1 MRVRRVVLLLL
12 LPVLA
17 VAGLWQLFGGASGG
31 NPAYT
36 PPPPSVGVARITM
49 REIEEHIEALGT
61 TSSWESIEVRSTVTE
76 FVEAIH
82 FSDGQAVARNDPLL
96 TLVQREEVAKLAE
109 ARAFLDEQI
118 REVRRIEG
126 LVASKSL
133 SRNQLDERR
142 TLLEIARQRVAGA
155 EAAVAD
161 RNIRA
166 PFAGVLGLRSVSP
179 GALVTPETVI
189 TTLDDIATL
198 RLDFPVP
205 SIYLRSLRTGDTV
218 SATTPALAGHQFA
231 GEVIGI
237 DSRVNPVDRSVRLRA
252 RIDNRELLLK
262 PGMLLNVDLRHER
275 RNALLIPEQAIIHYQ
290 RDHFVLLIDSA
301 DGNRVQRRQIE
312 VGLRIP
318 GSAEVLGGLA
328 EGDLVV
334 IEGLTVR
341 PGQQVQKR
349 EQPLTGTAQ

>member
-126 LVASKSL
+126 LVASKSCHATSSTNAGHC
-133 SRNQLDERR
+133 SRLPASASPAPRR
-142 TLLEIARQRVAGA
+142 RWQTAISAHRS
-155 EAAVAD
+155 
-161 RNIRA
+161 RA
-166 PFAGVLGLRSVSP
+166 CSVC
-179 GALVTPETVI
+179 A
-189 TTLDDIATL
+189 
-198 RLDFPVP
+198 
-205 SIYLRSLRTGDTV
+205 V
-218 SATTPALAGHQFA
+218 SAPAHW
-231 GEVIGI
+231 
-237 DSRVNPVDRSVRLRA
+237 SR
-252 RIDNRELLLK
+252 
-262 PGMLLNVDLRHER
+262 R
-275 RNALLIPEQAIIHYQ
+275 RP
-290 RDHFVLLIDSA
+290 
-301 DGNRVQRRQIE
+301 
-312 VGLRIP
+312 
-318 GSAEVLGGLA
+318 
-328 EGDLVV
+328 
-334 IEGLTVR
+334 
-341 PGQQVQKR
+341 
-349 EQPLTGTAQ
+349 